1 MLTSDKALMSK
12 KTEGDYPC
20 SPGNIKC
27 ERRDSAPFT
36 VASASEDPA
45 HTVAKQI
52 REKAGSSEIRLNE
65 DSNSSV
71 DNREVHATGA
81 M

>member
-20 SPGNIKC
+20 SPN
-27 ERRDSAPFT
+27 RRDSAPFT

-71 DNREVHATGA
+71 DNREVHATGV